1 MKKVQR
7 TLAAALAAMMLMALA
22 GCSKGDVTEE
32 VNSGLSDLKAQAAEP
47 AVEPQTET
55 PAEPKTDA
63 ASETASEPA
72 SEPAAASEPEA
83 TAEPAPDSAPA
94 DNPDYPSAAGLNT
107 QTLEAFGSDYT
118 LTLNV
123 TCPDTGWY
131 KPATNSFGDFKLF
144 PTDDPSNIFSGD
156 PRILFEL
163 QRDLDRINYY
173 YDSFENVE
181 ELAPRTIGGVE
192 LAGRTYKNVGMWW
205 TEYYGEMPTG
215 GWLSIRIS
223 GVDIDPGTE
232 GDTVLNS
239 ITFG

>member
-63 ASETASEPA
+63 ASEPA
-72 SEPAAASEPEA
+72 SEPAAEPEPEA
-83 TAEPAPDSAPA
+83 TAEPAPASAPA

-107 QTLEAFGSDYT
+107 QTLEAFGSDFT
-118 LTLNV
+118 LV
-123 TCPDTGWY
+123 
-131 KPATNSFGDFKLF
+131 PATNSFGDFKLF

-163 QRDLDRINYY
+163 QRDLDKINYY
-173 YDSFENVE
+173 YDKFENVE

-239 ITFG
+239 VTFG

>member
-1 MKKVQR
+1 MKNVQR
-7 TLAAALAAMMLMALA
+7 TLAAALAAILLA
-22 GCSKGDVTEE
+22 GLTACSAGDVTKE
-32 VNSGLSDLKAQAAEP
+32 VDSGLAELKSQAAQP
-47 AVEPQTET
+47 AVDNQPTT
-55 PAEPKTDA
+55 PAQPKTD
-63 ASETASEPA
+63 P
-72 SEPAAASEPEA
+72 EPAADPTPSADP
-83 TAEPAPDSAPA
+83 EPAADPTPA
-94 DNPDYPSAAGLNT
+94 AENPNYPSAAGLNT
-107 QTLEAFGSDYT
+107 QTLEAFGTDYT
-118 LTLNV
+118 LVLNV
-123 TCPDTGWY
+123 TCPDQGWY
-131 KPATNSFGDFKLF
+131 KSASTSFGDLKLF

-163 QRDLDRINYY
+163 QRDLDKINYY

-232 GDTVLNS
+232 GDAVLSS

>member
-7 TLAAALAAMMLMALA
+7 TLAAVLAAMMLMALA
-22 GCSKGDVTEE
+22 GCSKGNVTKE

-55 PAEPKTDA
+55 PAEPKTNV
-63 ASETASEPA
+63 ASELASEPA
-72 SEPAAASEPEA
+72 SEPAAEPEPEA
-83 TAEPAPDSAPA
+83 TAEPAPASAPA
-94 DNPDYPSAAGLNT
+94 ENPDYPSAAGLNT

-118 LTLNV
+118 LVLNV
-123 TCPDTGWY
+123 TCPDQGWY
-131 KPATNSFGDFKLF
+131 KSVSPRFADIKLF
-144 PTDDPSNIFSGD
+144 PTDDPSHIFSGD
-156 PRILFEL
+156 PRITFEL
-163 QRDLDRINYY
+163 KSGLDKINYY
-173 YDSFENVE
+173 YDDFENVE

-192 LAGRTYKNVGMWW
+192 MAGRTYKNVGMLW

-215 GWLSIRIS
+215 GWLAIKIS

-239 ITFG
+239 VTFG

>member
-7 TLAAALAAMMLMALA
+7 TLAAVLAAMILMALA
-22 GCSKGDVTEE
+22 GCSKGDVTKE

-63 ASETASEPA
+63 ASEPASEPA
-72 SEPAAASEPEA
+72 SA
-83 TAEPAPDSAPA
+83 SAPA

-107 QTLEAFGSDYT
+107 QTLEAFGTDYT
-118 LTLNV
+118 LVLNV
-123 TCPDTGWY
+123 TCPDQGWY
-131 KPATNSFGDFKLF
+131 KSASTSFGDLKLF
-144 PTDDPSNIFSGD
+144 PTDDPSHIFSGD
-156 PRILFEL
+156 PRITFEL
-163 QRDLDRINYY
+163 KSGLDKINYY

-192 LAGRTYKNVGMWW
+192 MAGRTYKNVGMWW

-215 GWLSIRIS
+215 GWLAIKIS

-232 GDTVLNS
+232 GDTILNS
-239 ITFG
+239 VTFG

>member
-1 MKKVQR
+1 MKKVKR
-7 TLAAALAAMMLMALA
+7 TLAAALAAAMLLALTA
-22 GCSKGDVTEE
+22 CSKGDVTSE
-32 VNSGLSDLKAQAAEP
+32 VDSGLAELKAQTTEP
-47 AVEPQTET
+47 AVEPKPET
-55 PAEPKTDA
+55 PEKPKTD
-63 ASETASEPA
+63 TASEPA

-83 TAEPAPDSAPA
+83 TAEPAPASAPA

-118 LTLNV
+118 LVLNV
-123 TCPDTGWY
+123 TCPDQGWY

-163 QRDLDRINYY
+163 KAGLDKIDYY

-181 ELAPRTIGGVE
+181 EVAPRTFGGVE
-192 LAGRTYKNVGMWW
+192 LQGRTYKYVGMLW
-205 TEYYGEMPTG
+205 TEYFGEMPAG

-223 GVDIDPGTE
+223 GVDIDPGSE
-232 GDTVLNS
+232 GDAVLS
-239 ITFG
+239 SVTFG

>member
-22 GCSKGDVTEE
+22 GCSKGDVTKE

-63 ASETASEPA
+63 ASEPASGSA
-72 SEPAAASEPEA
+72 SEPAAEPEPEA
-83 TAEPAPDSAPA
+83 TAEPAPASAPA
-94 DNPDYPSAAGLNT
+94 ENPDYPSAAGLNT
-107 QTLEAFGSDYT
+107 ETLEAFGSDYT

-123 TCPDTGWY
+123 TCPDQGWY
-131 KPATNSFGDFKLF
+131 KRVSPRFADVNLF
-144 PTDDPSNIFSGD
+144 PTDDPSHIFSGD
-156 PRILFEL
+156 PRIIFEL

-192 LAGRTYKNVGMWW
+192 MAGRTYKNVGMWW

-215 GWLSIRIS
+215 GWLAIKIS

-232 GDTVLNS
+232 GDTILNS
-239 ITFG
+239 VTFG

>member
-7 TLAAALAAMMLMALA
+7 TLAAVLAAMMLMALA
-22 GCSKGDVTEE
+22 GCSKGDVTKE

-63 ASETASEPA
+63 ASEPA

-83 TAEPAPDSAPA
+83 TAEPAPASAPA
-94 DNPDYPSAAGLNT
+94 DNPDYPSAAGPNT
-107 QTLEAFGSDYT
+107 QTLEAFGTDFT
-118 LTLNV
+118 LVLNV
-123 TCPDTGWY
+123 TCPDQGWY
-131 KPATNSFGDFKLF
+131 KPAENSFGDFKLF
-144 PTDDPSNIFSGD
+144 PTDDPSHIFSGD
-156 PRILFEL
+156 PRMLFEL
-163 QRDLDRINYY
+163 KSGLDKIDYY

-192 LAGRTYKNVGMWW
+192 LQGRTYKYVGMLW
-205 TEYYGEMPTG
+205 TEYYGEMSTG
-215 GWLSIRIS
+215 GWLAIKIS

-232 GDTVLNS
+232 GDTILNS
-239 ITFG
+239 VTFG